1 MLHGVRAPPSDGR
14 AQCIGSLCT
23 LSPVSQSTAAR
34 LILSVRFV
42 RAARH
47 GHAKAQ
53 AMVGACYWDGI
64 GVPQD
69 VSKAVHW

>member
-1 MLHGVRAPPSDGR
+1 MVYVLHCATVERSPSAP
-14 AQCIGSLCT
+14 CT
-23 LSPVSQSTAAR
+23 LSPTSQSTAAR
-34 LILSVRFV
+34 FVLSVRFV